1 MPARWTQN
9 LLLKKMKNKAPTS
22 KIDLAPTLTGHWYK
36 VGKGYYPSVTQI
48 LTSFPQSP
56 FLTKWV
62 ADHGWEES
70 QAIKTEAGE
79 KGTQVHNAVE
89 RLLKGAELDQQNYS
103 LPEWWKLNTFW
114 SWYKEYKPEVVQTE
128 LMVFSRKYKYA
139 GTIDCVYKTKD
150 GLTLIDFKTSGSI
163 YDHFP
168 LQVAGYAQAYEEM
181 FDQHIYQTAILQLG
195 AKNKNGYRFVIQDN
209 WKENVKPFLAVKKI
223 FDYQYG
229 KGYVPQI
236 MNLPNMI
243 KL

>member
-1 MPARWTQN
+1 M
-9 LLLKKMKNKAPTS
+9 KKAKTLNFN
-22 KIDLAPTLTGHWYK
+22 IGLAPTLSGHWYK
-36 VGKGYYPSVTQI
+36 VGKSYYPSVTQI

-79 KGTQVHNAVE
+79 KGTQVHSAVE
-89 RLLKGAELDQQNYS
+89 RLLKGSELDQQNYS

-114 SWYKEYKPEVVQTE
+114 AWYKDFKPEVIKTE
-128 LMVFSRKYKYA
+128 LMVFSKKHKYA
-139 GTIDCVYKTKD
+139 GMTDCVYKTKE
-150 GLTLIDFKTSGSI
+150 GLAIIDFKTSGSI

-168 LQVAGYAQAYEEM
+168 LQVAAYAQAYEEM
-181 FDQHIYQTAILQLG
+181 FKEKIYQTAILQLG

-209 WKENVKPFLAVKKI
+209 WRDNFKSFLAVKKI
-223 FDYQYG
+223 FEYQYG
-229 KGYVPQI
+229 PDYIPQI
-236 MNLPNMI
+236 LELPNII